1 MRGWGSVREPWP
13 FVLGRELDGIFAIE
27 DWSALA
33 GDGMVRFRGRL
44 LVSPEAAM
52 SLLVPRIEPYGYLP
66 MIRSPEEIAMLRLKP
81 VMSGPDA
88 AWKGWPL
95 HLALFLGTVAT
106 TFFVGTGMDI
116 TVLLVGEDSPGR
128 YALRV
133 LGDPSRLLQG
143 VLFSASLLLILGI
156 HELGHYFAAR
166 AYGVS
171 VSLPYFV
178 PLPVWPMGTMGAIIR
193 MRSPIPN
200 RKVLFDIGVAGP
212 LLGLCLAL
220 PILVIGLHLSPVQPL
235 SGVAWQEGNSLAYL
249 FLKWLVKGPIPEGS
263 DVMLHPMAMAGWLGF
278 FVTALNLMPLSQLDG
293 GHIVYAALGRGYRKV
308 VWLFVG
314 ALVVLF
320 LVSHWPGWLVWVTL
334 ALVLGLRHPPP
345 LDDLTP
351 LDPPRR
357 LLAFVAL
364 GLLVVLITPLPL
376 ALYEF

>member
-1 MRGWGSVREPWP
+1 MRSWGSVREPWP

-27 DWSALA
+27 DWQAF
-33 GDGMVRFRGRL
+33 DGMVRFRGRL
-44 LVSPEAAM
+44 LVSPDTAM
-52 SLLVPRIEPYGYLP
+52 SLLTPKIEPYGYVP

-81 VMSGPDA
+81 VAAGRDT

-95 HLALFLGTVAT
+95 NLALFLGTVLT

-116 TVLLVGEDSPGR
+116 TILLAGADSPGSHV
-128 YALRV
+128 LRV
-133 LGDPSRLLQG
+133 LGNPSRLLQG
-143 VLFSASLLLILGI
+143 VMFSASLLLILGC
-156 HELGHYFAAR
+156 HELGHYLTAR

-171 VSLPYFV
+171 VSFPYFV

-200 RKVLFDIGVAGP
+200 RKVLFDIGIAGP

-263 DVMLHPMAMAGWLGF
+263 DVMLHPVAMAGWLGL

-293 GHIVYAALGRGYRKV
+293 GHIVYAALGRGSRKV
-308 VWLFVG
+308 IWLFLG

-320 LVSHWPGWLVWVTL
+320 LVSQWPGWLVWVTL
-334 ALVLGLRHPPP
+334 ALALGLRHPPP
-345 LDDLTP
+345 LDDLTS
-351 LDPPRR
+351 LDSSRR
-357 LLAFVAL
+357 LLALVAL
-364 GLLVVLITPLPL
+364 GLLVVLIAPLPL